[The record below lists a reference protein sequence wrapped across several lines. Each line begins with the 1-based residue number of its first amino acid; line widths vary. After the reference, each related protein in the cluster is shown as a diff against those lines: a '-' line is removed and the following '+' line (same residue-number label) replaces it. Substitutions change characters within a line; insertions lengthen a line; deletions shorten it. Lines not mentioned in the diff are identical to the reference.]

1 MGKPQKDALDKAREA
16 FRLGNYA
23 DALENYDYFFEHAL
37 DDDPASSYGVRLSY
51 CLSEWIELGEKYPE
65 ALIRLKLKRDEALD
79 LLLKTNEPER
89 FHDYVVI
96 CEYLKSPELPI
107 NEFIKL
113 HDEESTLAQDIVSFI
128 WDNLIK
134 REKWGICNAYLL
146 NPEEKYKESLAGINV
161 AMNYCKSNPEYDIKR
176 QMIGSYVMKI
186 YNILLV
192 LMKNNRIDAA
202 KSVRK
207 QVIEDFNARGYTG
220 LMEKIDKEIG
230 FEEA

>member
-16 FRLGNYA
+16 FRLGNYV

-51 CLSEWIELGEKYPE
+51 CLSEWVKLGEKYPE
-65 ALIRLKLKRDEALD
+65 ALIRLKSKRDEALD
-79 LLLKTNEPER
+79 LLLKTKEPER
-89 FHDYVVI
+89 FHDYVAI
-96 CEYLKSPELPI
+96 CEYLKSSELPV

-113 HDEESTLAQDIVSFI
+113 HDEESTLSQDIVRFI
-128 WDNLIK
+128 WDKLIK
-134 REKWGICNAYLL
+134 KEKWKICNAYLP
-146 NPEEKYKESLAGINV
+146 NPEEKYKEALTSFNI
-161 AMNYCKSNPEYDIKR
+161 AMKYCKSNPEYDIER
-176 QMIGSYVMKI
+176 QMIGSYVMEI

-207 QVIEDFNARGYTG
+207 QVIEDFNSRGYTG

-230 FEEA
+230 LEEA